1 MIFSLFKKNKDNNK
15 VPEARMVKAPSP
27 AAAAPAPQG
36 PAGAAAPA
44 GKPAAATPAAPA
56 KPAGADPLSLDFTDL
71 SLGDLE
77 SGGIELDNESDP
89 LEAVVEQAAV
99 LYANGQEG
107 VAKATLEDAVGRYRA
122 GPTAERLWMMLFD
135 FYQLQGDKT
144 AFENL
149 ELEFARTFERSPP
162 AWCETKKAEAV
173 VADGVPTAL
182 FKGAMEGSNH
192 AAFGI
197 LADAMEK
204 NPKQRLDL
212 SKVQQLDDAGAERF
226 LKLLL
231 QSAKRKQ
238 TLELAGLEVLEKLL
252 AEAART
258 GTPANPQCWLLQL
271 ELLQRFGQQEQ
282 FEERAVDYAVTFEV
296 SPPSWDPAR
305 VQATPVA
312 AAACP
317 SCTDGDGQ
325 PDAYCLSGELK
336 NARFNDLKAFAESRD
351 PVVLDFTGVVRIDF
365 VSAGALVNLLT
376 PCKTAGKAV
385 IIRNTNRLVFE
396 LLAVVGVNAVA
407 RIEPARK

>member
-1 MIFSLFKKNKDNNK
+1 MIFSLFKKSREDNK
-15 VPEARMVKAPSP
+15 VPEARMVKVPAPTP
-27 AAAAPAPQG
+27 AAAPQ
-36 PAGAAAPA
+36 PAGAPAAPLETPSKAAPA
-44 GKPAAATPAAPA
+44 V
-56 KPAGADPLSLDFTDL
+56 DSMSLDFTGF

-107 VAKATLEDAVGRYRA
+107 VAKATLEDAVGRYRS
-122 GPTAERLWMMLFD
+122 GPTAIRLWMMLFD
-135 FYQLQGDKT
+135 FYQLHGDKA

-149 ELEFARTFERSPP
+149 ELDFARIFERSPP
-162 AWCETKKAEAV
+162 AWCDTKKAEAV
-173 VADGVPTAL
+173 VAGGTPTTL

-197 LADAMEK
+197 LADALEK
-204 NPKQRLDL
+204 NQKQRLDL

-226 LKLLL
+226 LKLLQ

-238 TLELAGLEVLEKLL
+238 VLELAGIEALEGLL
-252 AEAART
+252 AAAEVT
-258 GTPANPQCWLLQL
+258 GKAENPQCWLLQL
-271 ELLQRFGQQEQ
+271 ELLQRAGRQEQ
-282 FEERAVDYAVTFEV
+282 FEERAVDYAVTFEM

-305 VQATPVA
+305 IQEKVVVEES
-312 AAACP
+312 CP
-317 SCTDGDGQ
+317 ACTDGEGAAE
-325 PDAYCLSGELK
+325 AYCLSGELK
-336 NARFNDLKAFAESRD
+336 NARFADLKAFAEGRD
-351 PVVLDFTGVVRIDF
+351 PVVLDFTSVVRIDF

-385 IIRNTNRLVFE
+385 IIRNANRLVFE

>member
-1 MIFSLFKKNKDNNK
+1 MIFSLFKKNREDNK
-15 VPEARMVKAPSP
+15 VPEVRMVKVPAQAPATPP
-27 AAAAPAPQG
+27 AVEGAPPPEAAPAPV
-36 PAGAAAPA
+36 
-44 GKPAAATPAAPA
+44 A
-56 KPAGADPLSLDFTDL
+56 KEANDPMSLDFTDL

-77 SGGIELDNESDP
+77 SGGIELDHEADP

-107 VAKATLEDAVGRYRA
+107 VAQATLEDAVGRYRA

-135 FYQLQGDKT
+135 FYQLQGNKQ
-144 AFENL
+144 AFESL
-149 ELEFARTFERSPP
+149 ELEFARIFERSPP
-162 AWCETKKAEAV
+162 AWSETKKAEV
-173 VADGVPTAL
+173 VSGGGIPTAT

-197 LADAMEK
+197 LADALEK

-226 LKLLL
+226 LKILQ

-238 TLELAGLEVLEKLL
+238 VLELAGVEALEKLL
-252 AEAART
+252 AEAAVT
-258 GTPANPQCWLLQL
+258 GTPAHPQCWLLQL
-271 ELLQRFGQQEQ
+271 ELLQRAGLQEQ
-282 FEERAVDYAVTFEV
+282 FEERAVDYAVTFEM
-296 SPPSWDPAR
+296 SPPSWDPSRIQEKPA
-305 VQATPVA
+305 VVESCPV
-312 AAACP
+312 
-317 SCTDGDGQ
+317 CTDGDGA
-325 PDAYCLSGELK
+325 PEAYCLSGELK
-336 NARFNDLKAFAESRD
+336 NARFADLKAFAEGRD

-385 IIRNTNRLVFE
+385 IIRNANRLVFE

>member
-1 MIFSLFKKNKDNNK
+1 MIFSLFKKSREDNK
-15 VPEARMVKAPSP
+15 VPEARMVKVPAPTP
-27 AAAAPAPQG
+27 AAAPQ
-36 PAGAAAPA
+36 PAGA
-44 GKPAAATPAAPA
+44 PAAPA
-56 KPAGADPLSLDFTDL
+56 AAPLETPSKAAPAVDSMSLDFTGF

-107 VAKATLEDAVGRYRA
+107 VAKATLEDAVGRYRS
-122 GPTAERLWMMLFD
+122 GPTAIRLWMMLFD
-135 FYQLQGDKT
+135 FYQLHGDKA

-149 ELEFARTFERSPP
+149 ELDFARIFERSPP
-162 AWCETKKAEAV
+162 AWCDTKKAEAV
-173 VADGVPTAL
+173 VAGGTPTTL

-197 LADAMEK
+197 LADALEK
-204 NPKQRLDL
+204 NQKQRLDL

-226 LKLLL
+226 LKLLQ

-238 TLELAGLEVLEKLL
+238 VLELAGIEALEGLL
-252 AEAART
+252 AAAAVT
-258 GTPANPQCWLLQL
+258 GQAENPQCWLLQL
-271 ELLQRFGQQEQ
+271 ELLQRAGRQEQ

-305 VQATPVA
+305 VQATPVVVA
-312 AAACP
+312 QCP
-317 SCTDGDGQ
+317 DCTDGSEGDE
-325 PDAYCLSGELK
+325 AYRLSGELK
-336 NARFNDLKAFAESRD
+336 NARFNDLKDFAESRD
-351 PVVLDFTGVVRIDF
+351 PVVLDFTSVVRIDF
-365 VSAGALVNLLT
+365 VSAGALVNMLT
-376 PCKTAGKAV
+376 PCKSAGKAV

>member
-1 MIFSLFKKNKDNNK
+1 MIFSLFKKSREDNK
-15 VPEARMVKAPSP
+15 VPETRMAKAPAPASALPAGAPAAPGSGAAVPPPP
-27 AAAAPAPQG
+27 AAAAA
-36 PAGAAAPA
+36 AG
-44 GKPAAATPAAPA
+44 
-56 KPAGADPLSLDFTDL
+56 DPSSLDFTGF

-107 VAKATLEDAVGRYRA
+107 VARATLEDAVGRYRS

-135 FYQLQGDKT
+135 YYQLHGEKA

-162 AWCETKKAEAV
+162 AWCDTKKAEAV
-173 VADGVPTAL
+173 VAGGIPTTM

-197 LADAMEK
+197 LADTLEK
-204 NPKQRLDL
+204 SPKQRLDL
-212 SKVQQLDDAGAERF
+212 SKVQALDDAGAERF
-226 LKLLL
+226 LTILL

-238 TLELAGLEVLEKLL
+238 VLELAGVEVLEGLL
-252 AEAART
+252 AGAAVA
-258 GTPANPQCWLLQL
+258 GQGQNPQCWLLQL
-271 ELLQRFGQQEQ
+271 ELLQRAGRQEQ

-296 SPPSWDPAR
+296 SPPSWDPSR
-305 VQATPVA
+305 VQAPPA
-312 AAACP
+312 AAPQCP
-317 SCTDGDGQ
+317 SCNEPGEGGE
-325 PDAYCLSGELK
+325 AYCPSGELK
-336 NARFNDLKAFAESRD
+336 NARFADLKEFAESRD
-351 PVVLDFTGVVRIDF
+351 PVVLDFSAVVRIDF

-376 PCKTAGKAV
+376 PAKSAGKTV
-385 IIRNTNRLVFE
+385 LIRNTNRLVFE

>member
-1 MIFSLFKKNKDNNK
+1 MIFSLFKKSREDNK
-15 VPEARMVKAPSP
+15 VPEARMVKVPAPTP
-27 AAAAPAPQG
+27 AAAPQS
-36 PAGAAAPA
+36 AGA
-44 GKPAAATPAAPA
+44 PAAPA
-56 KPAGADPLSLDFTDL
+56 AAPLETPSKAAPAVDSMSLDFTGF

-107 VAKATLEDAVGRYRA
+107 VAKATLEDAVGRYRS
-122 GPTAERLWMMLFD
+122 GPTAIRLWMMLFD
-135 FYQLQGDKT
+135 FYQLHGDKA

-149 ELEFARTFERSPP
+149 ELDFARIFERSPP
-162 AWCETKKAEAV
+162 AWCDTKKAEAV
-173 VADGVPTAL
+173 VAGGTPTTL

-197 LADAMEK
+197 LADALEK
-204 NPKQRLDL
+204 NQKQRLDL

-226 LKLLL
+226 LKLLQ

-238 TLELAGLEVLEKLL
+238 VLELAGIEALEGLL
-252 AEAART
+252 AAAAVT
-258 GTPANPQCWLLQL
+258 GKAENPQCWLLQL
-271 ELLQRFGQQEQ
+271 ELLQRAGRQEQ

-312 AAACP
+312 AAQCP
-317 SCTDGDGQ
+317 DCTDGSEGDE
-325 PDAYCLSGELK
+325 AYRLSGELK
-336 NARFNDLKAFAESRD
+336 NARFNDLKDFAESRD
-351 PVVLDFTGVVRIDF
+351 PVVLDFTAVVRIDF
-365 VSAGALVNLLT
+365 VSAGALVNMLT
-376 PCKTAGKAV
+376 PCKSAGKAV